1 MRQST
6 KGRLKRSLATLLV
19 GGGVL
24 VGLGGMVRLT
34 APSDEVAATEERVL
48 SVAVMPATLVPGYAV
63 PRAFVG
69 RIEARRESRVG
80 FELPGLVTEVRVD
93 EGDVIRK
100 DQVIARLDTDQLEL
114 RRQRLVGQRTELKA
128 NIELARAT
136 RARQEMLTKQGHS
149 SRQRF
154 DEARFEEAALLGR
167 LQQVDADIAAV
178 ALDIEKSTLRAPFDA
193 IVAARAVDEGTV
205 VSTGHAI
212 VDLLEDSY
220 PEVRIGVAGDAIAAI
235 SVGQTHTL
243 DVRGNEVPAVV
254 RAVLPVRDRAT
265 RSVDVMLTLQ
275 APFNGIRRGDLARL
289 QIDRSVTEPGY
300 WLPLTALTESVR
312 GLWAVYVVDAANSD
326 TAVVERRELELL
338 HQEADRVFVR
348 GTLSDGERV
357 VVGGRHRLVPG
368 QRVRVTPASDALI
381 AALEGDA
388 R

>member
-6 KGRLKRSLATLLV
+6 KSRLKRGLATLMV
-19 GGGVL
+19 AGVVL
-24 VGLGGMVRLT
+24 VGLAGMVRLT
-34 APSDEVAATEERVL
+34 APSDEATVTEERVL
-48 SVAVMPATLVPGYAV
+48 SVAVIPATLVPGYTV

-69 RIEARRESRVG
+69 RIEARRESQVG
-80 FELPGLVTEVRVD
+80 FELPGLVIDVGVD
-93 EGDVIRK
+93 EGDTIRK
-100 DQVIARLDTDQLEL
+100 GQVIARLDTDQLEL
-114 RRQRLVGQRTELKA
+114 RRRRLTGQRAEMQA

-136 RARQEMLTKQGHS
+136 RARQEMLTRQGHS

-154 DEARFEEAALLGR
+154 DEARFEEAALQGR

-193 IVAARAVDEGTV
+193 LVAARSIDEGTV
-205 VSTGHAI
+205 VSAGRAI
-212 VDLLEDSY
+212 VDLLEDIN

-235 SVGQTHTL
+235 AVGQTHTL
-243 DVRGNEVPAVV
+243 DVRGQEVPAVV

-289 QIDRSVTEPGY
+289 RIDRSFADPGH

-312 GLWAVYVVDAANSD
+312 GLWAVYVADAADSE
-326 TAVVERRELELL
+326 TAVLERRELEVL

-348 GTLSDGERV
+348 GTLIDGERI

-368 QRVRVTPASDALI
+368 QRVRVAPAPDALI
-381 AALEGDA
+381 AALQGKA

>member
-6 KGRLKRSLATLLV
+6 KGRLRRGLATLLV
-19 GGGVL
+19 GGVVL
-24 VGLGGMVRLT
+24 VGLGGMARLT
-34 APSDEVAATEERVL
+34 APGDEVATTEERVL
-48 SVAVMPATLVPGYAV
+48 SVAVMPANLVPGYAV
-63 PRAFVG
+63 PRTFVG

-93 EGDVIRK
+93 EGDIIRK
-100 DQVIARLDTDQLEL
+100 HQVIARLDTDQLEL
-114 RRQRLVGQRTELKA
+114 QRQRLVGQRTELKA

-154 DEARFEEAALLGR
+154 DEARFGEAALLGR

-193 IVAARAVDEGTV
+193 IVAVRVVDEGTV
-205 VSTGHAI
+205 VSVGHAI

-235 SVGQTHTL
+235 AVGQTHAL
-243 DVRGNEVPAVV
+243 DVRGREVPAVV
-254 RAVLPVRDRAT
+254 RSVLPVRDRAT
-265 RSVDVMLTLQ
+265 RSVDVMLTLR

-289 QIDRSVTEPGY
+289 QIDRSIAEPGY

-312 GLWAVYVVDAANSD
+312 GLWAVYVADAAD
-326 TAVVERRELELL
+326 GETAVLERRELEVL

-348 GTLSDGERV
+348 GTLADGERV

-368 QRVRVTPASDALI
+368 QRVRVAPAPDALI
-381 AALEGDA
+381 AALEGKA

>member
-6 KGRLKRSLATLLV
+6 KGRLRRGLATLLV
-19 GGGVL
+19 GGVVL
-24 VGLGGMVRLT
+24 VGLGGMARLT
-34 APSDEVAATEERVL
+34 APGDEVATTEERVL
-48 SVAVMPATLVPGYAV
+48 SVAAMPANLVPGYAV

-93 EGDVIRK
+93 EGDIIRK
-100 DQVIARLDTDQLEL
+100 HQVIARLDTDQLEL
-114 RRQRLVGQRTELKA
+114 QRQRLVGQRTELKA

-154 DEARFEEAALLGR
+154 DEARFGEAALLGR

-193 IVAARAVDEGTV
+193 IVAVRVVDEGTV
-205 VSTGHAI
+205 VSVGHAI

-235 SVGQTHTL
+235 AVGQTHAL
-243 DVRGNEVPAVV
+243 DVRGREVPAVV
-254 RAVLPVRDRAT
+254 RSVLPVRDRAT

-289 QIDRSVTEPGY
+289 QIDRSIAEPGY

-312 GLWAVYVVDAANSD
+312 GLWAVYVADAAD
-326 TAVVERRELELL
+326 GETAVLERRELEVL

-348 GTLSDGERV
+348 GTLADGERV

-368 QRVRVTPASDALI
+368 QRVRVAPAPDALI
-381 AALEGDA
+381 AALEGKA

>member
-6 KGRLKRSLATLLV
+6 KSRLKRGLATLMV
-19 GGGVL
+19 GGIVL

-63 PRAFVG
+63 QRSFVG

-205 VSTGHAI
+205 VSAGHAI

-243 DVRGNEVPAVV
+243 DVRGNEVPAAV

-289 QIDRSVTEPGY
+289 KIDRSVAEPGY

-312 GLWAVYVVDAANSD
+312 GLWAVYVVDAADGD
-326 TAVVERRELELL
+326 TAVIERRELELL

-368 QRVRVTPASDALI
+368 QWVRVTPASDALI